1 MMLLTNRNVTG
12 LATKKKMSAEMK
24 ENFTFRAVER
34 DIVRMWVIFRDPKNA
49 FNHVDKFVVEVV
61 EDKDIVAYQQ
71 MLLRVL
77 GGRLVDFHLN
87 VPYNQQIFTSLQ
99 GAVYFAKKYT
109 SWVDD
114 NDSSPQEDSRV
125 QAPMDWEVRA
135 RRCSE

>member
-1 MMLLTNRNVTG
+1 
-12 LATKKKMSAEMK
+12 
-24 ENFTFRAVER
+24 
-34 DIVRMWVIFRDPKNA
+34 MWVIFRDPKNA

-77 GGRLVDFHLN
+77 GGRLVEFHLN

-99 GAVYFAKKYT
+99 GVVYFAKKYT

-114 NDSSPQEDSRV
+114 NDSSPQQDVREHIPV
-125 QAPMDWEVRA
+125 GWEVQR
-135 RRCSE
+135 